1 MFLPYELGGT
11 VNDSASDAISS
22 LSPKKPRRATSAEQ
36 TADVLR
42 EAITTGILTPGMKLQ
57 EEALTASL
65 GVARNTLRESFKTLI
80 HEGLLVHEINRGVSV
95 TSVTVEGIKD
105 VYGVRTLLETNAIR
119 SAPEAANLVAIK
131 TAVEDAQRLAA
142 AGDWTGVGTA
152 NIAFHR
158 AVVELAGSK
167 RQNDIMR
174 SLLAETRLHASSWGG
189 PKMWHEPFVLRNR
202 AVFQALEAGD
212 RNKAALLMEENLQE
226 ACRYLV
232 SHHED
237 AAKALV
243 S

>member
-1 MFLPYELGGT
+1 M
-11 VNDSASDAISS
+11 NSASDAIGS
-22 LSPKKPRRATSAEQ
+22 LSQKKPRRATSAEQ

-42 EAITTGILTPGMKLQ
+42 EAITTGILVPGMKLQ

-95 TSVTVEGIKD
+95 TAVTIEGIKD
-105 VYGVRTLLETNAIR
+105 VYAVRNLLETNAVR
-119 SAPEAANLVAIK
+119 SAPKDADLTAIQN
-131 TAVEDAQRLAA
+131 AVGEAQRLAA
-142 AGDWTGVGTA
+142 QGDWTGVGTA

-158 AVVELAGSK
+158 AVVELAGSQ

-174 SLLAETRLHASSWGG
+174 SLLAETRLHASSWGE
-189 PKMWHEPFVLRNR
+189 PKMWHEPFVAKNR
-202 AVFQALEAGD
+202 AVYEALEAGD
-212 RNKAALLMEENLQE
+212 REKAASLMEENLHE

-232 SHHED
+232 SHHEEAVKD
-237 AAKALV
+237 LA

>member
-1 MFLPYELGGT
+1 M
-11 VNDSASDAISS
+11 NSASDAISS

-42 EAITTGILTPGMKLQ
+42 EAITTGILVPGMKLQ

-95 TSVTVEGIKD
+95 TAVTIEGIKD

-119 SAPEAANLVAIK
+119 SAPADADLSAIRA
-131 TAVEDAQRLAA
+131 AVEKGQRLAA
-142 AGDWTGVGTA
+142 EGDWAGVGTA

-158 AVVELAGSK
+158 AVVELARSQ

-174 SLLAETRLHASSWGG
+174 SLLAETRLHASSWGE
-189 PKMWHEPFVLRNR
+189 PKMWHEPFVPKNR
-202 AVFQALEAGD
+202 AVYEALEAGD
-212 RNKAALLMEENLQE
+212 RPKAAALMEENLQE
-226 ACRYLV
+226 ACHYLV
-232 SHHED
+232 THHEN
-237 AAKALV
+237 AAKDLA